1 MATKSIILD
10 DISEG
15 IYMEWRKTRE
25 FFNFSE
31 WIRSKMLEEYNK
43 GQTNL
48 ASFERKVPDNFV
60 CKHCRAIGQ
69 HWSPHCPHVSHGV
82 EEE

>member
-1 MATKSIILD
+1 MTTKSIILD

-15 IYMEWRKTRE
+15 IYIEWRKTKE

-31 WIRSKMLEEYNK
+31 WIRSKMLEEYNR

-48 ASFERKVPDNFV
+48 AAFERKVPIHY
-60 CKHCRAIGQ
+60 HCQLCLVKGD
-69 HWSPHCPHVSHGV
+69 HWTKDCPRNVG